1 MSETNKTVH
10 LVGADLD
17 LVLEQK
23 PKRQRRTRKPR
34 SIATMIKQAE
44 KTGKSVS
51 SVTTADGVTLT
62 FGQTV
67 ENGTATTADDE
78 LATWRRKKGHANRT

>member
-1 MSETNKTVH
+1 
-10 LVGADLD
+10 
-17 LVLEQK
+17 
-23 PKRQRRTRKPR
+23 
-34 SIATMIKQAE
+34 MIKQAE

-62 FGQTV
+62 FGETV

-78 LATWRRKKGHANRT
+78 LATWRRKKGHAN